1 MLERKTRTEMLTLQW
16 LEILAILWL
25 GLISLNHRQEC
36 KPCWWGTWQEK
47 FAGTNSFPG
56 LMKVSGSKVVV
67 RGFHGTPLSPI
78 LVRTHEHTHARK
90 HTLWPNRQ
98 QTIHAEAKWMCEG
111 RNCQCCCL
119 EDRKSSRNIS
129 RKSRSENEWK
139 WKVVSTLPSPSP
151 VYERIKMVDEISLA
165 YNDEEDVWNIWKN
178 LLVRGRTQFSHKP
191 PT

>member
-1 MLERKTRTEMLTLQW
+1 MN
-16 LEILAILWL
+16 A
-25 GLISLNHRQEC
+25 NHVGG
-36 KPCWWGTWQEK
+36 GTWQGT

-56 LMKVSGSKVVV
+56 LMKVSGFKVIV
-67 RGFHGTPLSPI
+67 RGFHGTPLSPS
-78 LVRTHEHTHARK
+78 LVRTYEHTHARK

-129 RKSRSENEWK
+129 RKSRCENEWK

-165 YNDEEDVWNIWKN
+165 YNDEEDVWNIWKICWSEVELN
-178 LLVRGRTQFSHKP
+178 FLIKHLHKYNSRLILMMFILCERWY
-191 PT
+191 